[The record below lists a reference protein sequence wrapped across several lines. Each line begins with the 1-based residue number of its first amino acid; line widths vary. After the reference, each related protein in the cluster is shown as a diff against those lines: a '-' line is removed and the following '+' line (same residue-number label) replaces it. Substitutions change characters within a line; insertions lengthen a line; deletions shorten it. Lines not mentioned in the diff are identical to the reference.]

1 MVDCQA
7 YKEAGYTAHL
17 VIRALQAVMI
27 ALIVPTATLAVVLG
41 CVYFSYLAGMKIV
54 DIVVGRSSYYVLYG
68 TTQNG
73 NYTVS
78 VAICVPPEQLP
89 NEDHN
94 ATVPLPP
101 KNWRNEQLEK
111 YARNRLGAS
120 TGKSLKEHAVWVSKC
135 RVREGVRCRRSIPT
149 VLRCDSATAAALGTS
164 KLVKQAAAS
173 YCTPRKLTQ
182 VVDATAAGFTSA
194 TVRID
199 LMSTTVVNLTSDSA
213 MVCVVFMKAK
223 RIKCRFLAWNSRA
236 MRVKIAISIFEVDV
250 TSYTRAD

>member
-1 MVDCQA
+1 MEDHQA
-7 YKEAGYTAHL
+7 YKQAGYTAHL

-54 DIVVGRSSYYVLYG
+54 DRVVGRSSYYELYG
-68 TTQNG
+68 TTQYRNFA
-73 NYTVS
+73 VS
-78 VAICVPPEQLP
+78 VAICVPPGPQR
-89 NEDHN
+89 NR
-94 ATVPLPP
+94 TPP
-101 KNWRNEQLEK
+101 TGELEKRVEK

-135 RVREGVRCRRSIPT
+135 RFREGIRCHRSIPT

-173 YCTPRKLTQ
+173 YCTPQKLAE
-182 VVDATAAGFTSA
+182 VVNATAAGFTSA
-194 TVRID
+194 TVCID

-213 MVCVVFMKAK
+213 TVCVVFMKAK

-236 MRVKIAISIFEVDV
+236 MRVKIAISVFEVV
-250 TSYTRAD
+250 VPYAGAD